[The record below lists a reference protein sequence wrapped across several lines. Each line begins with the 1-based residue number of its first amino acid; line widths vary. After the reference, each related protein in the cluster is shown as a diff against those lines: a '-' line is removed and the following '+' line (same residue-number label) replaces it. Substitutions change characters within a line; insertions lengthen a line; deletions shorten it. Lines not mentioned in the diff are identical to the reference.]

1 MLTSAPECRVVCNG
15 SPGKVMEE
23 LIFAFRVLR
32 SQGISEE
39 QVLLCSRD
47 PDQVIRL
54 LPSTSP
60 GTVHGV
66 AAALVSTGCAECAV
80 NLAFTD

>member
-54 LPSTSP
+54 LPGGSA
-60 GTVHGV
+60 GTVRGV

-80 NLAFTD
+80 NHAFTD

>member
-1 MLTSAPECRVVCNG
+1 MLS
-15 SPGKVMEE
+15 
-23 LIFAFRVLR
+23 
-32 SQGISEE
+32 
-39 QVLLCSRD
+39 D

-54 LPSTSP
+54 LPGGSA
-60 GTVHGV
+60 GTVRGV